1 MDKNRFNDLYTQF
14 NKIQNQFSAVRRNLV
29 DMTCEE
35 SVYAAEMQVLVL
47 VKQHPGYTVS
57 KIAAALYIT
66 NSGASQ
72 LVKKL
77 CKKGYLIKVRNVDN
91 EREINMH
98 LTESGESVVGA
109 FMSHESRTMGN
120 IIAQFERLDDQQMDT
135 IQMFLDAL
143 EDMFDKKLEG

>member
-1 MDKNRFNDLYTQF
+1 MDKNRIIDFYTQF

-29 DMTCEE
+29 DMTCQE
-35 SVYAAEMQVLVL
+35 SVYASEMQVLVL

-57 KIAAALYIT
+57 KIARSLYIT

-77 CKKGYLIKVRNVDN
+77 CKKGYLIKVRNIDN
-91 EREINMH
+91 EREINIH
-98 LTESGESVVGA
+98 LTESGEALVA
-109 FMSHESRTMGN
+109 TFMSHESRTMGN
-120 IIAQFERLDDQQMDT
+120 IITQFERLDDQQMDT

-143 EDMFDKKLEG
+143 EDMFDKKLES